1 MVAVCVEM
9 HASVAR
15 AGASFLEEQRRP
27 TYTTPTSYL
36 RLLHLFSAIL
46 ERETAH
52 LHERL
57 SRYQTGVEKLRQ
69 TNKLVE
75 TMRKQLVALEPGL
88 KQSAADTAKL
98 AQQVATDQQAADA
111 VKARVEKEEA
121 AVASVAA
128 EAEGIAQEA
137 QRELH
142 AAMPAF
148 SAALRSLD
156 ALDKKDIVEVR
167 GYKEPPALVQL
178 VMDAIQVLMG
188 DSTPT
193 WAEAKRLLG
202 DPQLIERLR
211 SYDKDSIPERML
223 KVLHR
228 YTKKDEF
235 KPEVVAKVSQ
245 ACCSLCMAAG

>member
-1 MVAVCVEM
+1 MSTPA
-9 HASVAR
+9 
-15 AGASFLEEQRRP
+15 P
-27 TYTTPTSYL
+27 T
-36 RLLHLFSAIL
+36 
-46 ERETAH
+46 
-52 LHERL
+52 
-57 SRYQTGVEKLRQ
+57 
-69 TNKLVE
+69 N
-75 TMRKQLVALEPGL
+75 
-88 KQSAADTAKL
+88 
-98 AQQVATDQQAADA
+98 
-111 VKARVEKEEA
+111 
-121 AVASVAA
+121 
-128 EAEGIAQEA
+128 
-137 QRELH
+137 
-142 AAMPAF
+142 PAF